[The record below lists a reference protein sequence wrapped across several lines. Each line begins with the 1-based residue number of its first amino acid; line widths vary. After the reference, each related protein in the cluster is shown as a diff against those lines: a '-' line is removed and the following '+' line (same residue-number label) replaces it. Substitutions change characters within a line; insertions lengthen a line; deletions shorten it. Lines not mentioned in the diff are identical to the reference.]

1 MLKLYFT
8 KGGIWSKMDS
18 DLIQLLKDNDLNYDT
33 GHVNYIL
40 NHELGSNDSEE
51 MNNFLRYLIET
62 IADLD
67 KEIEYLRY
75 HKK

>member
-1 MLKLYFT
+1 
-8 KGGIWSKMDS
+8 MDS
-18 DLIQLLKDNDLNYDT
+18 DLIQMLKDNDLYYDT

-40 NHELGSNDSEE
+40 NRQLELEDSEE

-62 IADLD
+62 ISDLD

-75 HKK
+75 GKHQ

>member
-1 MLKLYFT
+1 
-8 KGGIWSKMDS
+8 MDS
-18 DLIQLLKDNDLNYDT
+18 DLIQMLKDNDLYYDT

-40 NHELGSNDSEE
+40 NRQLELEDSEE

-62 IADLD
+62 ISDLD

-75 HKK
+75 GKRQ